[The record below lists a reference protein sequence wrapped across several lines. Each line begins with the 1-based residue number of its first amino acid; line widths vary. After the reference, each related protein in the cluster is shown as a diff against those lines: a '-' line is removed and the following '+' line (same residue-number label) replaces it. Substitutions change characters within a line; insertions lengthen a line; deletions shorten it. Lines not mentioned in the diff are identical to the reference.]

1 MINETG
7 QDIKG
12 KAVMGEESEGK
23 KGKPGGGW
31 AGAERQLGS

>member
-7 QDIKG
+7 QDTRG

-23 KGKPGGGW
+23 KGKPGGGQV
-31 AGAERQLGS
+31 GAEQQL